1 MKGWL
6 LILLFGI
13 GLLGNA
19 EKTVVTVSERD
30 AKIFVNGKLVGY
42 GTAKLVVDKGEC
54 VNMKVYKQG
63 FLTIEKDYCNK
74 KGYAEPPEKDYIKL
88 EPDEAY
94 TSTVKSDFVNNDVF
108 ISATPS
114 IESWRTLNQ
123 IIVSYFDIIEV
134 SDKETSYLR
143 TSWVTRSF
151 KSGVIR
157 TRLITKG
164 DPRGYKIKL
173 ISEISQNPAASVRDD
188 EMFKETDRIL
198 RKYEGL
204 IGEVQ
209 ARIK

>member
-1 MKGWL
+1 MIKCL
-6 LILLFGI
+6 LLF
-13 GLLGNA
+13 LFTFSLAGNA
-19 EKTVVTVSERD
+19 DKTIVTVSERD

-42 GTAKLVVDKGEC
+42 GTAKLFVYKGEC
-54 VNMKVYKQG
+54 VNIKVSKQG
-63 FLTIEKDYCNK
+63 FLTVEKDYCNK
-74 KGYAEPPEKDYIKL
+74 KGFSEPPEKDFIKL

-94 TSTVKSDFVNNDVF
+94 TSTVKSDIANNDVL

-114 IESWRTLNQ
+114 IDNWRTLNQ

-143 TSWVTRSF
+143 TSWVAHPF

-164 DPRGYKIKL
+164 DPSGYKIKL
-173 ISEISQNPAASVRDD
+173 ISEISNNPSASVRSD
-188 EMFKETDRIL
+188 EMYKETDRIL

-204 IGEVQ
+204 ISEIQ
-209 ARIK
+209 SRLK